1 MAEGSGWGKIA
12 RRIRVPLG
20 FLFAVV
26 YAWLAHPSPASIL
39 LGSVVVAAGLLLRGL
54 ASGHVRK
61 NEELTT
67 RGPYAYSRNPLYLGS
82 LIMGVGFAVAA
93 RSWWIA
99 VLILLFF
106 LTVYWPVIVSE
117 EAFLR
122 ERFAEFEDY
131 SHRVPRLIPT
141 FRSAGSAGTR
151 ASFSKQLYF
160 QHREYNAAL
169 GAAAMMAIL
178 AGKILFHF

>member
-26 YAWLAHPSPASIL
+26 YVWLAHPSLASIL
-39 LGSVVVAAGLLLRGL
+39 LGSMFMIAGLLLRAL

-61 NEELTT
+61 NEELTMS
-67 RGPYAYSRNPLYLGS
+67 GPYAYSRNPLYLGS

-99 VLILLFF
+99 ALILLFF
-106 LTVYWPVIVSE
+106 LAVYWPVIASE

-122 ERFAEFEDY
+122 ERFTEFEDY
-131 SHRVPRLIPT
+131 SRRVPRLIPT
-141 FRSAGSAGTR
+141 FRSTSSERTEAR
-151 ASFSKQLYF
+151 FSRQLYF

-169 GAAAMMAIL
+169 GAAAMVAIL
-178 AGKILFHF
+178 AGKILLHF